1 MHQKSV
7 KFVTIGFK
15 YEPYLCN
22 GCHCLMQKGISF
34 NDVPIVFVQ
43 GSAYRIH
50 FWYLIKDDAISK
62 RNNS

>member
-7 KFVTIGFK
+7 KFVAIGFK

-34 NDVPIVFVQ
+34 NDVLIVFVQ

-50 FWYLIKDDAISK
+50 F
-62 RNNS
+62 